1 MAMTPR
7 QKYER
12 KTVAHTTVLNSPFA
26 GIPVGARLHI
36 STPRDVDARIRRIPL
51 GSTLS
56 VSALRDEMAREHEA
70 DATCPVTTAIHLR
83 TIIELAIDELS
94 TGTAIDDVT
103 PFWRVVEPDSTLA
116 RKVDGAR
123 EVIEARRHAERISD
137 R

>member
-12 KTVAHTTVLNSPFA
+12 NTVAHTKVLDSPFA
-26 GIPVGARLHI
+26 GIPAGARLHI
-36 STPRDVDARIRRIPL
+36 STPRDLDARIRRIPF
-51 GSTLS
+51 GSTLT
-56 VSALRDEMAREHEA
+56 VSALRDEMARDHEA

-83 TIIELAIDELS
+83 TIIELAMGELS

-116 RKVDGAR
+116 RKIDGSCD
-123 EVIEARRHAERISD
+123 VIDARRHAERIGD